1 LQITTAQE
9 MHDLG
14 FTLGQL
20 LRAGDVL
27 VLTGPLGAGKTT
39 LTKGIGAGLEIQ
51 DVVTSPTFVFAKV
64 HRGGRELLVHVD
76 AYRLTSVD
84 DFDALDLESLGPQ
97 VLVMEWGAAFVEAI
111 ADEWLEL
118 QISRADDESREVTF
132 MPHGARFAA
141 LVAQVT
147 K

>member
-1 LQITTAQE
+1 MQ
-9 MHDLG
+9 DLG
-14 FTLGQL
+14 VSLGQL

-39 LTKGIGAGLEIQ
+39 LTKGIGVGLGIN

-76 AYRLTSVD
+76 AYRLTSID

-97 VLVMEWGAAFVEAI
+97 VLVMEWGAPFVAAI

-118 QISRADDESREVTF
+118 HIARADDESREITF
-132 MPHGARFAA
+132 EPHGARFVEV
-141 LVAQVT
+141 VAQVT
-147 K
+147 P